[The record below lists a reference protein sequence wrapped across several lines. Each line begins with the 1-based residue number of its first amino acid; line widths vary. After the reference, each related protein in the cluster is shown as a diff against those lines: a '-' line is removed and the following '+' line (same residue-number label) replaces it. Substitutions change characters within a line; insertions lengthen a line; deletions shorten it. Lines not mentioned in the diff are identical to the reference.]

1 MKALNACPG
10 PLQVN
15 SSCKSSTDWLL
26 DAPVNTKVT
35 ISERRAT
42 TAFDRSNL
50 TIIDILEISN
60 PAPTNYTPNDFFV
73 FYDIIFG
80 VDESEPFYNLTAQ
93 YLLISQLDTNL
104 TPLEN
109 PFDLGSAGNVLSLRQ
124 VLTAVPLIFNNMY
137 WSYPF
142 PYDNMGKSVALAI
155 PGYKVGPIS
164 YYAYY

>member
-10 PLQVN
+10 PQQFN
-15 SSCKSSTDWLL
+15 NSCKSSTDWLL

-42 TAFDRSNL
+42 TVFDRSNL

-60 PAPTNYTPNDFFV
+60 PVPTNYTPDDYFT
-73 FYDIIFG
+73 FYDIVFG

-109 PFDLGSAGNVLSLRQ
+109 PFDLGLAGNVLSLQQ
-124 VLTAVPLIFNNMY
+124 VLIAVHLIFNNMY

-142 PYDNMGKSVALAI
+142 PYDNMGKRIALAVSS
-155 PGYKVGPIS
+155 YQVRHIS
-164 YYAYY
+164 D